1 MKPFRLKTKEEKTIV
16 CDCNRINYKEIK
28 EAVAKYGTNY
38 EILKEET
45 TAGTVCGLCMQGD
58 YESVDLPLPLA
69 VQKAKEE
76 LGL

>member
-38 EILKEET
+38 ELLKKET
-45 TAGTVCGLCMQGD
+45 TAGTVCGLCMEGD
-58 YESVDLPLPLA
+58 YESVDLPLLLA
-69 VQKAKEE
+69 VQKAKKE
-76 LGL
+76 LSL